1 MPEFGDDDLLDRAED
16 SPVVVVLKPGDLTQ
30 QEADELK
37 KKQESG
43 MLRPLNR
50 CVCKGGGQRSTYLIR
65 KSNLQLWEGSF
76 TYFLMKREYSFHHMV
91 LNCNGLFT

>member
-1 MPEFGDDDLLDRAED
+1 MLQREALPEFGDDDLLDRAED

-43 MLRPLNR
+43 TLRPLNR
-50 CVCKGGGQRSTYLIR
+50 CVCKGGDKGVHI
-65 KSNLQLWEGSF
+65 
-76 TYFLMKREYSFHHMV
+76 
-91 LNCNGLFT
+91 

>member
-1 MPEFGDDDLLDRAED
+1 MPEFGNDDLLDRAED

-43 MLRPLNR
+43 TLRPL
-50 CVCKGGGQRSTYLIR
+50 KI
-65 KSNLQLWEGSF
+65 
-76 TYFLMKREYSFHHMV
+76 KRE
-91 LNCNGLFT
+91 